1 MSPLQSRF
9 TITLCSLLSVS
20 TLAFGQNASIEAN
33 LKGANGHP
41 PKNAQVRIESVGKQT
56 KPVVVKPD
64 TDGHVTV
71 AKLEAGS
78 YRVTAI
84 VDGKVQSSQN
94 VNVEANKP
102 AVVAFKIPNASN
114 TAAVPSGAKTKI
126 VGHMRYVWV
135 PGQTGSRFG
144 GYWKEAGTVDRGQ
157 DANGNVVTGDGQTME
172 QAQRQ
177 GRSGAASGSATR

>member
-1 MSPLQSRF
+1 MLPLLSRF
-9 TITLCSLLSVS
+9 TITLCSLLSFS
-20 TLAFGQNASIEAN
+20 SLAFSQNASIEAN
-33 LKGANGHP
+33 LKGADGHP
-41 PKNAQVRIESVGKQT
+41 PKNAQVRIESLGQQT

-64 TDGHVTV
+64 TSGHVTV

-84 VDGKVQSSQN
+84 IDGKVQSSQN
-94 VNVEANKP
+94 VKVEANKP

-114 TAAVPSGAKTKI
+114 TTVPSGAKTKV

-144 GYWKEAGTVDRGQ
+144 GYWKEAGTVDRVQ
-157 DANGNVVTGDGQTME
+157 DANGNLVTGDGQAME
-172 QAQRQ
+172 NAQRQ
-177 GRSGAASGSATR
+177 GRSGAAPGGATR